1 MSHGLQGRFARYL
14 KSVPVLLLLGLT
26 SLSPAS
32 GALSLGGLP
41 DFTEMVTRYGPAVV
55 NISSTGGDVEEE
67 TDDQEAPEG
76 EPNTPDDPRLH
87 EFFRK
92 FFGEHGAPDEGER
105 PDGPSS
111 LGSGFI
117 ISKDGYV
124 ISNYHVIKGA
134 REIVVR
140 LSDRRELKAELIG
153 SDPRTDI
160 AVLKVKAAGD
170 LPSVKLGRSETLKVG
185 EWVLAIG
192 SPFGFDHSVTA
203 GIVSAKG
210 RSLPNENY
218 VPFIQ
223 TDVAIN
229 PGNSGGPLF
238 NLGGEVVGVNSQIY
252 SRTGGFMGLS
262 FAIPI
267 DVVMNVYQQLRD
279 KGAVSRGWL
288 GVLIQDVT
296 GELAESF
303 KMETPHGALVS
314 KVLPDSPA
322 AKAGLKAG
330 DVIMRFNGTDVSL
343 SSDLPPIVGATSVG
357 QSIPVEVLR
366 DGKSLRLTVSI
377 GKLPESDKA
386 PANEAP
392 KPAAEP
398 GLFEQRLKVHVR
410 ELNADELSSLK
421 MKGPAVVVEK
431 LKSGPASQAGV
442 QAGDIIV
449 QFNFKEIK
457 TPTDLQSAVKAA
469 APGSKVPM
477 LIQREGNTTFLA
489 LEIPKS

>member
-1 MSHGLQGRFARYL
+1 
-14 KSVPVLLLLGLT
+14 
-26 SLSPAS
+26 
-32 GALSLGGLP
+32 LP

-67 TDDQEAPEG
+67 TDDQDAPDN
-76 EPNTPDDPRLH
+76 EPRTPDDPRLH

-92 FFGEHGAPDEGER
+92 FFGEHGPDEGER
-105 PDGPSS
+105 PDDPSS

-134 REIVVR
+134 NEIVVR
-140 LSDRRELKAELIG
+140 LSDRRELKAELVG

-170 LPSVKLGRSETLKVG
+170 LPIVRLGRSETLKVG

-210 RSLPNENY
+210 RSLPHENY

-238 NLGGEVVGVNSQIY
+238 NLAGEVVGVNSQIY

-267 DVVMNVYQQLRD
+267 DVVMNVYQQLREN
-279 KGAVSRGWL
+279 GTVSRGWL

-330 DVIMRFNGTDVSL
+330 DIIIRFNGADVSL

-366 DGKSLRLTVSI
+366 DGKSLRLTVLI
-377 GKLPESDKA
+377 GKLPESDKE
-386 PANEAP
+386 PANETR

-410 ELNADELSSLK
+410 ELNADELSSFK

-449 QFNFKEIK
+449 QFNFREIK
-457 TPTDLQSAVKAA
+457 TPNDLQSAVKAA

-477 LIQREGNTTFLA
+477 LIQRDGNTTFLA
-489 LEIPKS
+489 LELPQS

>member
-1 MSHGLQGRFARYL
+1 
-14 KSVPVLLLLGLT
+14 
-26 SLSPAS
+26 
-32 GALSLGGLP
+32 
-41 DFTEMVTRYGPAVV
+41 
-55 NISSTGGDVEEE
+55 
-67 TDDQEAPEG
+67 
-76 EPNTPDDPRLH
+76 
-87 EFFRK
+87 
-92 FFGEHGAPDEGER
+92 
-105 PDGPSS
+105 
-111 LGSGFI
+111 
-117 ISKDGYV
+117 
-124 ISNYHVIKGA
+124 
-134 REIVVR
+134 
-140 LSDRRELKAELIG
+140 
-153 SDPRTDI
+153 
-160 AVLKVKAAGD
+160 
-170 LPSVKLGRSETLKVG
+170 
-185 EWVLAIG
+185 
-192 SPFGFDHSVTA
+192 
-203 GIVSAKG
+203 
-210 RSLPNENY
+210 
-218 VPFIQ
+218 
-223 TDVAIN
+223 
-229 PGNSGGPLF
+229 
-238 NLGGEVVGVNSQIY
+238 VGVNSQIY

-267 DVVMNVYQQLRD
+267 DVVMNVYQQLRE

-314 KVLPDSPA
+314 RVLPDSPA
-322 AKAGLKAG
+322 AKAGIKAG

-366 DGKSLRLTVSI
+366 DGKSLRLTVLI
-377 GKLPESDKA
+377 GKLPESDKE
-386 PANEAP
+386 PAKESR

-410 ELNADELSSLK
+410 ELNADELSSFK

-457 TPTDLQSAVKAA
+457 TPNDLQSAVKAA